1 MHETWAVKPIHLKD
15 TDLEWIDVPNVKKKK
30 KKKGEEE
37 EKGIGSLSLSHLE
50 SKLEIIA
57 LGFYLIHPV

>member
-30 KKKGEEE
+30 KEKKKKKG
-37 EKGIGSLSLSHLE
+37 
-50 SKLEIIA
+50 
-57 LGFYLIHPV
+57 LGAYLYHT